1 MKTYTLIKNGALQK
15 GTQKTDGDE
24 QRFCRVVQKP
34 DYFALVDEY
43 TETLSPHGGMR
54 DLQYR
59 NNYGPYLI
67 QEFVVEPQN
76 SGSCY
81 CSYCTSLETNTLS
94 ETDKHKAIIF
104 L

>member
-1 MKTYTLIKNGALQK
+1 MKACALIRNGALQK
-15 GTQKTDGDE
+15 GTQKTDSDE
-24 QRFCRVVQKP
+24 QRFRQVVKKP
-34 DYFALVDEY
+34 DYFALADEY

-76 SGSCY
+76 SGSCS
-81 CSYCTSLETNTLS
+81 CG
-94 ETDKHKAIIF
+94 
-104 L
+104 